1 MLNKSITKRSAR
13 LCGATIS
20 SRPSRF
26 AATTLMLLIVISVFL
41 LPAGAASTGVVWV
54 TDEDDLLTAA
64 AEDSISAIAEKV
76 DEKYGFNIAVVTL
89 KTLGGLPAESVADDI
104 YDSLFSVNSD
114 GILLLICMEYRDFGI
129 STSGSAIWEFEEDM
143 RLDNITDAV
152 VERLS
157 AGDCDSA
164 CVTFAKLTESCL
176 DSIRP
181 GSDGEPAVGYD
192 DWQDSYNEIIG
203 DYWVHYQK
211 PDEYDELSFSGIAKA
226 LGELSEDNSGY
237 ASDYLMRCLKRLLA
251 ILAISVVIAFI
262 WVSVMRS
269 GMNNVKKSDR
279 AANYVRKD
287 SFKLTQSSDLYLYS
301 TVTKTPRAQSSS
313 SSGGSRGGGS
323 SHRSSSGGTHGGRSG
338 KFS

>member
-1 MLNKSITKRSAR
+1 MLNKSTSKRSVG

-20 SRPSRF
+20 SLLRRL
-26 AATTLMLLIVISVFL
+26 AATTLMLLMVISVCL
-41 LPAGAASTGVVWV
+41 LPAGAGSTGTAWV
-54 TDEDDLLTAA
+54 TDEDDLLTQS
-64 AEDSISAIAEKV
+64 AEDCISEIAENIS
-76 DEKYGFNIAVVTL
+76 EEYGFNLAVVTL
-89 KTLGGLPAESVADDI
+89 KTLGGSSSESVADGI
-104 YDSLFSVNSD
+104 YDSLFPLDSD
-114 GILLLICMEYRDFGI
+114 GILLLICMEYRDFAI
-129 STSGSAIWEFEEDM
+129 STSGSAIWEFEEE
-143 RLDNITDAV
+143 RRIDNITDAV

-157 AGDCDSA
+157 AGNYDGA

-181 GSDGEPAVGYD
+181 GSDGKPAVGYD
-192 DWQDSYNEIIG
+192 DWQNSYDEIIG
-203 DYWVHYQK
+203 DYWVHYQR
-211 PDEYDELSFSGIAKA
+211 PSEYDELSFSGIVKA
-226 LGELSEDNSGY
+226 LGELSEDTGGY

-251 ILAISVVIAFI
+251 ILAISVIIAFI

-301 TVTKTPRAQSSS
+301 TVTKTPRAQSTSS
-313 SSGGSRGGGS
+313 SSGSRGGGA

-338 KFS
+338 KF